1 MSLTVQA
8 PGSAINGYAAGNVE
22 ENKKGVSEKGTVFA
36 GNLKAGAAGSAIDE
50 KRQNARNQAMKLI
63 HDAWKN
69 DDKAVQSR
77 EDMKKRKDEK
87 LSELHEYD
95 ARLKEI
101 EDKKRRFRKS
111 MVLTRILRSREIWN
125 FWKNTRTM

>member
-8 PGSAINGYAAGNVE
+8 PGSAVNGYAAGNVE

-77 EDMKKRKDEK
+77 EDMKKRKDR
-87 LSELHEYD
+87 S
-95 ARLKEI
+95 
-101 EDKKRRFRKS
+101 FRSYMS
-111 MVLTRILRSREIWN
+111 M
-125 FWKNTRTM
+125 MPA